1 MTLNGDYLNM
11 NSLQVE
17 LLSKF
22 NLLLGNMTK
31 SLPVVIDCLLHNT
44 VVPQLTNNPAFL
56 FIFCLELPAK
66 R

>member
-44 VVPQLTNNPAFL
+44 AVPQLTNNPAF
-56 FIFCLELPAK
+56 
-66 R
+66 